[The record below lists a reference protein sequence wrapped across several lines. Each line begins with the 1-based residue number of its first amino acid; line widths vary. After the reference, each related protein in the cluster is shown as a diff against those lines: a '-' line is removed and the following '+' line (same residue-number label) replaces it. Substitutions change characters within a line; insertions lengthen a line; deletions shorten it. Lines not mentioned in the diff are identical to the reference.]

1 MKNKF
6 LFILVV
12 MIGFSSFS
20 QSRTSFGLRSGI
32 NVSKLSNTDLES
44 KTDFYLGA
52 FVHIKISEKY
62 VLQPELGYSKQGG
75 QAKFATENDIDIHYI
90 TISIANKF
98 FVKDSGFHFIIA
110 PGFDFDT
117 DDTLFNIV
125 NRSEGNDV
133 TFMDVNIGLGMGME
147 FKNGLGIEARYK
159 QGLLDVFSGNWHR
172 FESQQYEDENQFNTV
187 FQIGILYKF

>member
-62 VLQPELGYSKQGG
+62 VLQPELGYSEQGG